1 MGKFSLGATTKLVA
15 FIFLNFVLHDPLL
28 VQLTSMKKAGHACVG
43 LERRKRQIEQLLK
56 IDCRGLMCLTQSH
69 FFCIPGNS

>member
-1 MGKFSLGATTKLVA
+1 MGATTKLVA

-28 VQLTSMKKAGHACVG
+28 VQVTSMKKAGHACVG
-43 LERRKRQIEQLLK
+43 LERTKRQIAEKLLK
-56 IDCRGLMCLTQSH
+56 IDGRGLICLTQSH